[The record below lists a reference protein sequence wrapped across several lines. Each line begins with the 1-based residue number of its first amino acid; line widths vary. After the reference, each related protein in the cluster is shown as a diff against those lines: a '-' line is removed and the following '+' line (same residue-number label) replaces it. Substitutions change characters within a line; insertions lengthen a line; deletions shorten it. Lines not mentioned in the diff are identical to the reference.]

1 MYYTKNYLQHP
12 FVKDIHSFVY
22 GKNYFKWKLKAFE
35 GKSAGMIGIQEY
47 ELYRRRRLH
56 LTRKADGMI
65 GNRRI
70 LTILMASTY
79 IQCNLESTFLHLA

>member
-1 MYYTKNYLQHP
+1 MYYTKNYLQRH

-56 LTRKADGMI
+56 LARKADGMI

-79 IQCNLESTFLHLA
+79 IQCNLESTFLHFA